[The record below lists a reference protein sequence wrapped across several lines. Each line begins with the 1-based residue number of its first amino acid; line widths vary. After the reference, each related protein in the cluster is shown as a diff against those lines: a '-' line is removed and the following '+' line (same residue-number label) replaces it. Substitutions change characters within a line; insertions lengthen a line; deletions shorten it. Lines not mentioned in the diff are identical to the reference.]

1 MPEPGDPTEGRPP
14 AVPGPM
20 RLAAVVAV
28 AQAVGLGLYAVV
40 VLVQA
45 LSGDRSSV
53 TSAVLL
59 MALVVGWAAV
69 LLLAA
74 RGLLRRRRW
83 SRAPLV
89 LSELLLLAVGIPLVQ
104 GAGARWAGVLLVVGG
119 AVGLL
124 SVLSPAV
131 TAELEG

>member
-1 MPEPGDPTEGRPP
+1 
-14 AVPGPM
+14 M
-20 RLAAVVAV
+20 RIAAWVALL
-28 AQAVGLGLYAVV
+28 QGVGLGVFALVV
-40 VLVQA
+40 VVEA
-45 LSGDRSSV
+45 LRGDRSSMV
-53 TSAVLL
+53 DALL
-59 MALVVGWAAV
+59 LVS
-69 LLLAA
+69 LLLAWAGAFVLCA

-104 GAGARWAGVLLVVGG
+104 GAGARWAGVLLVVG
-119 AVGLL
+119 AVVGLL